1 MHRDQIIVYL
11 LRFKKTIWDK
21 LTPEVTY
28 MENEKQLSEKF
39 NQVKKDTQSDL
50 AEFAAE
56 ITGQKKKSSQ
66 KDNLT
71 TELLTKVR
79 VP

>member
-1 MHRDQIIVYL
+1 
-11 LRFKKTIWDK
+11 
-21 LTPEVTY
+21 

-39 NQVKKDTQSDL
+39 NQVKKDSQSDL

-56 ITGQKKKSSQ
+56 ITGQKKNNSQ